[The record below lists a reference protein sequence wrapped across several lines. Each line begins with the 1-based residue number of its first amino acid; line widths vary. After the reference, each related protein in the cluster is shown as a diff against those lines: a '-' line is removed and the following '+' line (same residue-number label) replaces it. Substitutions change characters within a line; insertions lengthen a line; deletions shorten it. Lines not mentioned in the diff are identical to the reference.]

1 MRDVGPDERGRL
13 FEQAREWSRRRD
25 TWPEADRLWIRVIDA
40 YREAARGPGHAGR
53 HDQQQLAR
61 ALRRRGMLLSAHGRA
76 AEGMAPGGEAVAIF
90 ERVYDAVAA
99 EAGNVAAA
107 PRDDAL
113 AELITALVDLAE
125 VAFTA
130 GQPATRRE
138 LLSRAV
144 AVGLAAVGAP
154 PAAGPRTRRAMGVA
168 YHHQATALLHRHLTR
183 PAAADGLRE
192 ASLAASRACELRQAL
207 LDPARPRSLRELA
220 DTYGVYARCLAM
232 AGDVERAGVMV
243 ALGNRLVKLLGPA
256 AEQPAQN
263 LRVAAELLGRDGVP
277 TGDAAGARRFR
288 WRRR

>member
-1 MRDVGPDERGRL
+1 MGPDERARL

-25 TWPEADRLWIRVIDA
+25 DWPEADRLWLRVIDA
-40 YREAARGPGHAGR
+40 YREAAQGPGRPGR
-53 HDQQQLAR
+53 HDRQQLAR
-61 ALRRRGMLLSAHGRA
+61 ALRRRGMLLAAHGRA
-76 AEGMAPGGEAVAIF
+76 AEAMAPGGEAVAIF
-90 ERVYDAVAA
+90 ERVHDAVAA
-99 EAGNVAAA
+99 EVGEVTAA
-107 PRDDAL
+107 PRDEAL
-113 AELITALVDLAE
+113 AELVTALVDLAE

-138 LLSRAV
+138 LLGRAV

-154 PAAGPRTRRAMGVA
+154 PSAGPRTRRALGAA

-183 PAAADGLRE
+183 PASADGLRD
-192 ASLAASRACELRQAL
+192 AALAAARACELRQAL
-207 LDPARPRSLRELA
+207 LDPARPLSLREMA

-232 AGDVERAGVMV
+232 TGDVERAGVML
-243 ALGNRLVKLLGPA
+243 ALGNRLVKLLGSA

-277 TGDAAGARRFR
+277 TGSAAGARLFR